1 MIARGEREMRVLSE
15 RDPVMALLIARC
27 GALTGGGER
36 LGVYESLVVHIVSRM
51 LSGKVGVLLAQRIR
65 KLAGGISLKKAQ
77 SILALTEDVR
87 SGRLDLGAIEGMGD
101 EEAIAFLMQIRGVGR
116 WTAEMIAEFTLG
128 RPEIFS
134 FGDAAPIGGI
144 KRAYGFENRKPPALR
159 SPEEALLAPLQRGL
173 ALLLPGQ
180 RRCGVEAAALI
191 AGMPARMP
199 VSASRAVP

>member
-1 MIARGEREMRVLSE
+1 MIARGEREMRVLRE

-27 GALTGGGER
+27 GAL
-36 LGVYESLVVHIVSRM
+36 
-51 LSGKVGVLLAQRIR
+51 
-65 KLAGGISLKKAQ
+65 
-77 SILALTEDVR
+77 
-87 SGRLDLGAIEGMGD
+87 
-101 EEAIAFLMQIRGVGR
+101 
-116 WTAEMIAEFTLG
+116 
-128 RPEIFS
+128 
-134 FGDAAPIGGI
+134 IGGI
-144 KRAYGFENRKPPALR
+144 KRAYGFENRKPPVLR